1 MKILKGLFL
10 AAMVLPAYAAQ
21 PAAKKG
27 GTLITSDDLEMNFK
41 PKQVFVYTGRVKV
54 VDPDI
59 DLLCDKMT
67 VIFNDRKAQKK
78 SGANPVIQPLPGP
91 QPKAQPKSEKPPMMA
106 QGGQI
111 KMILAANNVVII
123 NKKDKTRATGKNGVY
138 TAMTNLL
145 VLTGNPVL
153 YHEGGEIRGEII
165 TWDRVTGKL
174 KVSKAKV
181 NIAEKDNIKPTPKPK
196 PTPKR

>member
-1 MKILKGLFL
+1 MRILYGLFL
-10 AAMVLPAYAAQ
+10 AAMILPTYAAQ

-27 GTLITSDDLEMNFK
+27 GTFITSDDLEMNFK

-59 DLLCDKMT
+59 ELLCDRMT
-67 VIFNDRKAQKK
+67 VTFNDRKAQKK
-78 SGANPVIQPLPGP
+78 SDANPVIRPLPGI
-91 QPKAQPKSEKPPMMA
+91 QPKTQPKPVKPPMIA

-111 KMILAANNVVII
+111 KVILAEDNVVII
-123 NKKDKTRATGKNGVY
+123 NKKDKTRAMGKRGIY
-138 TAMTNLL
+138 TAAANSL
-145 VLTGNPVL
+145 VLTGDPVL

-165 TWDRVTGKL
+165 IWDRVTGKL

-181 NIAEKDNIKPTPKPK
+181 NIDGKDKKKPAPKPA
-196 PTPKR
+196 PKR